1 MQEEDFF
8 LMNKRLVVPERKKE
22 RIAAMSI
29 QKIRKRYTYTYK
41 PNHIVGFKFL
51 LTIFNDIY
59 ILWLVFSFK

>member
-8 LMNKRLVVPERKKE
+8 LMNNKISGTRKKE

-41 PNHIVGFKFL
+41 PNHIVGL
-51 LTIFNDIY
+51 N
-59 ILWLVFSFK
+59 